1 METEEQMAFLRVLG
15 CDLAQGFLLSRLL
28 PADDLTELLKKER
41 PRTGTR

>member
-28 PADDLTELLKKER
+28 PADELA
-41 PRTGTR
+41 